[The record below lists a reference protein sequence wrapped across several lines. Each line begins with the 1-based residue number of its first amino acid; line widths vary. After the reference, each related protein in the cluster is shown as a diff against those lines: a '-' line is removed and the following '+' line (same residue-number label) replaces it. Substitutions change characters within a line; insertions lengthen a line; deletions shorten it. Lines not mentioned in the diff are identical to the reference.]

1 MGFDQGARIFVWA
14 VWALVVPPATT
25 FVTRYGRNFPKDD
38 DFALTGK

>member
-1 MGFDQGARIFVWA
+1 
-14 VWALVVPPATT
+14 VPPATT